1 MHRLGG
7 MAWLLLCRGGK
18 EQVEEMPSFLFFFS
32 FFKET
37 KLSSVCIL
45 NAPLCVLHGVKAD

>member
-7 MAWLLLCRGGK
+7 MARLLLCRGGK
-18 EQVEEMPSFLFFFS
+18 EQAGEMPSFFF

-37 KLSSVCIL
+37 KLSSVCLL